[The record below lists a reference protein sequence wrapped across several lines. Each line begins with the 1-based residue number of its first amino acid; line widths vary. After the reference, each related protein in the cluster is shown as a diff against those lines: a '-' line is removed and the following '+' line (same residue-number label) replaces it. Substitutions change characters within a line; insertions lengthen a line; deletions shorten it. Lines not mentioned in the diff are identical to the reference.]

1 METSAVAILAA
12 LCLQTLVAC
21 SSVPPNEPTPRV
33 LDVDW
38 VAPEWKGVTIH
49 VGQSRGLE
57 DAAAHVRRG
66 LTRAGFQVV
75 DAPAAATLVVMIVG
89 ADSFNASGIS
99 GSRPFAQLGRVVVL
113 SATSGGRHVGAV
125 NVTQAIS
132 VSSRDGESWAEY
144 EAREALEIAAYDRYL
159 ANKLVN
165 RFVDALPARAA
176 LATATAAPLQAPSQQ
191 SLQ

>member
-1 METSAVAILAA
+1 VQVLGGHGKEQSFTSAGFAVIDQPTAGALVITVADGGNAFRETKKATRKYVTSTLRRRVVAIATLASRHV
-12 LCLQTLVAC
+12 THVD
-21 SSVPPNEPTPRV
+21 VERP
-33 LDVDW
+33 LDVETYD
-38 VAPEWKGVTIH
+38 
-49 VGQSRGLE
+49 
-57 DAAAHVRRG
+57 
-66 LTRAGFQVV
+66 
-75 DAPAAATLVVMIVG
+75 
-89 ADSFNASGIS
+89 
-99 GSRPFAQLGRVVVL
+99 RPFAQLGRVVVL